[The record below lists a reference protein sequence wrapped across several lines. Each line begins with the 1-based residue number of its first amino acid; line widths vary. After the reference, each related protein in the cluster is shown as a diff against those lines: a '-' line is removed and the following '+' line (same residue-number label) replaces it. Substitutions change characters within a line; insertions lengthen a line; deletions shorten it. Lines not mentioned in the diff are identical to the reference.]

1 MISAKIITI
10 GDEILIGQ
18 IVDTNSTFISKQLIN
33 IGVEVK
39 EILSISDEKNSIL
52 NALDNSLNKFDI
64 VITTG
69 GLGPTNDDITKE
81 VFCKFFNDK
90 LVHNEDLLAHI
101 ENLFKK
107 FVNNPINDLNRAQA
121 LVPSQAKLIE
131 NKFGTAAGM
140 ALTKGKTLF
149 ISLPGVPYEMKSMIT
164 SSVVPLLNKEFKC
177 PVILKKTLIT
187 YGVGESTIAKQ
198 LEDFEDTLAKNYKL
212 AYLPNLGRVRL
223 RISCKGDNRKKLED
237 QLDVYISELYNIL
250 GKIIIGFESVN
261 SIESEIGKFLTKSN
275 KTLSTAESFTGG
287 LISSRISSVPGA
299 SMYFKGS
306 VVAYN
311 TSVNK
316 KLLELDEKM
325 INNYLF
331 PHLSILDNCTLAPIW
346 VKKMSKKDAEK
357 LALEHLE
364 RVQILDQA
372 QKFPGQLSGG
382 QQQRVAIARALCM
395 EPKIM
400 LFDEPTSALDPEMIK
415 EVLDV
420 MVNLAKQ
427 GMTMIVV
434 THEMGFAKEVA
445 DQMIFM
451 DEGMIVEKATTK
463 DFFANPKNDR
473 TKLFLSQ
480 IL

>member
-90 LVHNEDLLAHI
+90 LVHNEDLLVHI
-101 ENLFKK
+101 ENMFKK

-311 TSVNK
+311 TSVK
-316 KLLELDEKM
+316 KNLLELDEKM
-325 INNYLF
+325 INNYSVVS
-331 PHLSILDNCTLAPIW
+331 PQAANEMACN
-346 VKKMSKKDAEK
+346 VKKLLHSDYAISTTGNAGPSKGDSNKDIGLIYISIATPNEIKSYQFNFGDNREK
-357 LALEHLE
+357 TIKKSVNKALEL
-364 RVQILDQA
+364 
-372 QKFPGQLSGG
+372 
-382 QQQRVAIARALCM
+382 
-395 EPKIM
+395 
-400 LFDEPTSALDPEMIK
+400 LFNELLNE
-415 EVLDV
+415 
-420 MVNLAKQ
+420 Q
-427 GMTMIVV
+427 
-434 THEMGFAKEVA
+434 
-445 DQMIFM
+445 
-451 DEGMIVEKATTK
+451 
-463 DFFANPKNDR
+463 
-473 TKLFLSQ
+473 
-480 IL
+480 

>member
-39 EILSISDEKNSIL
+39 EILSISDEKDSIL

-90 LVHNEDLLAHI
+90 LVHNEDLLLHI
-101 ENLFKK
+101 ESLFKK

-149 ISLPGVPYEMKSMIT
+149 VSLPGVPYEMKSMIT
-164 SSVVPLLNKEFKC
+164 SSVIPLLNKEFKC

-198 LEDFEDTLAKNYKL
+198 LEDFEDNLAKNFKL

-311 TSVNK
+311 SSVK
-316 KLLELDEKM
+316 KNLLELDEKM
-325 INNYLF
+325 INNYSVVSSQAANEMA
-331 PHLSILDNCTLAPIW
+331 HN
-346 VKKMSKKDAEK
+346 VKKLLRSDYAISTTGNAGPSKGDSKKDIGLIYISIATPNEIKSYQFNFGNNREK
-357 LALEHLE
+357 NIKKSVNKALEL
-364 RVQILDQA
+364 
-372 QKFPGQLSGG
+372 
-382 QQQRVAIARALCM
+382 
-395 EPKIM
+395 
-400 LFDEPTSALDPEMIK
+400 LFNELLNE
-415 EVLDV
+415 
-420 MVNLAKQ
+420 
-427 GMTMIVV
+427 
-434 THEMGFAKEVA
+434 
-445 DQMIFM
+445 
-451 DEGMIVEKATTK
+451 
-463 DFFANPKNDR
+463 
-473 TKLFLSQ
+473 
-480 IL
+480 

>member
-39 EILSISDEKNSIL
+39 EILSISDEKDSIL

-90 LVHNEDLLAHI
+90 LVHNEDLLLHI
-101 ENLFKK
+101 ESLFKK

-131 NKFGTAAGM
+131 NIFGTAAGM

-198 LEDFEDTLAKNYKL
+198 LEGFEDILAKNFKL

-311 TSVNK
+311 TSVK
-316 KLLELDEKM
+316 KNLLELDEKM
-325 INNYLF
+325 INNYSVVSSQAANEMA
-331 PHLSILDNCTLAPIW
+331 HN
-346 VKKMSKKDAEK
+346 VKKLLHSDYAISTTGNAGPSKGDSKKDIGLIYISIATPNEIKSYQFNFGNNREK
-357 LALEHLE
+357 NIKKSVNKALEL
-364 RVQILDQA
+364 
-372 QKFPGQLSGG
+372 
-382 QQQRVAIARALCM
+382 
-395 EPKIM
+395 
-400 LFDEPTSALDPEMIK
+400 LFNELLNE
-415 EVLDV
+415 
-420 MVNLAKQ
+420 
-427 GMTMIVV
+427 
-434 THEMGFAKEVA
+434 
-445 DQMIFM
+445 
-451 DEGMIVEKATTK
+451 
-463 DFFANPKNDR
+463 
-473 TKLFLSQ
+473 
-480 IL
+480 